1 MARNKRLPRFMR
13 FDSGYVIS
21 HHCPTRPGDESF
33 YMAENVILDFFAIGA
48 SGFEAM
54 ENLKRAMLACHTKR
68 QGENFFL

>member
-1 MARNKRLPRFMR
+1 
-13 FDSGYVIS
+13 
-21 HHCPTRPGDESF
+21 
-33 YMAENVILDFFAIGA
+33 MAENVILDFFAIGA